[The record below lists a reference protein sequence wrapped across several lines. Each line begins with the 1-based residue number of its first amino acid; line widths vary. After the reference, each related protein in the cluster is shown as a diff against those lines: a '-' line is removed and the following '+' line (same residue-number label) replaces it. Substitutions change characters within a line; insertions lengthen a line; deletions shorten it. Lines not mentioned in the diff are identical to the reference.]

1 MVTKVNPVV
10 DYSIGRSFNG
20 KSLEFL
26 EIDFVADASA
36 ENGPEEAIEFA
47 LQQVQSV
54 ATIVGYSP
62 LYDSDTRMVV
72 IVEGEFPADT
82 YDGTNSE
89 TLVAH
94 IEDLVQAGGSSFGP
108 NSFDLSSA
116 TVTAPASGAEAAFAN
131 HWQADQTNA

>member
-20 KSLEFL
+20 KSLEWL
-26 EIDFVADASA
+26 EVDFIADASA

-47 LQQVQSV
+47 LQQIATV

-62 LYDSDTRMVV
+62 LFDSDTRMVV
-72 IVEGEFPADT
+72 AVEGEFPADT

-89 TLVAH
+89 TLAAH
-94 IEDLVQAGGSSFGP
+94 AEDLVQAGGSAFGP

-116 TVTAPASGAEAAFAN
+116 TVAVPAAGAEAAFAN